1 MFFLLFFDFDFFELA
16 EPFGLLSTVSV
27 VVALILGFLD
37 VLVEQVLLETAAA
50 MFLEVAQ
57 LRKQVHE
64 ARGDFFEGFGDHGV
78 VDVGVA
84 EFVAVDAV
92 VQVVADFLAAVLG
105 DQLQRAV
112 DPCDGSGGEFAG
124 AFGVVDSVLRQQV
137 LTVRQIEADED
148 VLVLVLGVFTGVL
161 AGQFGEMVQTLLGE
175 VVQDRAER
183 LERDDG
189 DLVDAESAEL
199 QFGVEELFEVVLR
212 LDLVFVVV
220 LEERE
225 VEDAVVVGHLPLAV
239 VGHVF
244 VLLEFLVNDVG
255 EVEGLGELAAAEGDV
270 AEDLG
275 GDVVLERVVLR
286 LEDDAGLV
294 LGARE
299 VLGVVGPVGP
309 ALEAEPQLAD
319 EQHGQQLVAVALGL
333 LDHHGRL
340 AVAVLL
346 LGEQVF
352 LDEVLALVVL
362 ALGEQKVGPV
372 LQDAL
377 AVAVVLLGV
386 VVLGG
391 GVAVLVEQ
399 LDEVVLVV
407 GLALAVV
414 LEVVE
419 AEGGLVQLGADVE
432 DVAVVGD
439 GVGPALLQLVQD
451 GVVLLEHD
459 VHHAEVGLEAG
470 AAEVEVREVLQ
481 LVGDALQ
488 LEQVRLALLEQR
500 LAHGL
505 VVELDLEPGQVQLQ
519 LDEDQLPAQLG
530 LQRVFLDLGQVEALV
545 RELHLDQFLQDDFA
559 ERGLRLVILVDED
572 EEGVAV
578 DGPEE
583 RHALLVPDFLG
594 VEDALDVPLD
604 AGGLLLGLLVLDHQD
619 VDAVAQ
625 VLVLV
630 RRAHRVALLQQELE
644 FLVRHPDL
652 VHELLGLALQ
662 GQQLH
667 VVGEHLRDLVLVKL
681 DRFLVLSQ
689 MHHRLHQVVAQILL
703 VADQCFLQI

>member
-1 MFFLLFFDFDFFELA
+1 MQFAQLRLFDLFFLLFFDFDFFELA
-16 EPFGLLSTVSV
+16 EPFGLLPTVSV

-175 VVQDRAER
+175 VVQDRAEG

-319 EQHGQQLVAVALGL
+319 EQHGQQLVAGALGL

-362 ALGEQKVGPV
+362 ALGEQEVGPV

-407 GLALAVV
+407 GLALEVV

-594 VEDALDVPLD
+594 LRMLSMCR
-604 AGGLLLGLLVLDHQD
+604 LTL
-619 VDAVAQ
+619 AVS
-625 VLVLV
+625 
-630 RRAHRVALLQQELE
+630 
-644 FLVRHPDL
+644 FLV
-652 VHELLGLALQ
+652 
-662 GQQLH
+662 
-667 VVGEHLRDLVLVKL
+667 
-681 DRFLVLSQ
+681 
-689 MHHRLHQVVAQILL
+689 
-703 VADQCFLQI
+703 C